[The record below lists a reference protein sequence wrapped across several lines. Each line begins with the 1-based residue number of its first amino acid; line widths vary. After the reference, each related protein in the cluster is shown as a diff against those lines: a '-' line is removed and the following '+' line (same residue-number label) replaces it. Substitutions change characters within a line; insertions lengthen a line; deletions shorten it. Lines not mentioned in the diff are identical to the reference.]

1 MFAVWRGRDVSWVEW
16 AWQALFGYAV
26 AHNPMTQDRGGPFD
40 TLESA
45 YEFVSLLREAV
56 DDAYGS
62 ILDETAR
69 AKEIKGAERRLDALR
84 LVDHK
89 LNSLRQNMLASLI
102 LLNDLRTLQ
111 RLLLGERKGAA
122 HAPEES

>member
-1 MFAVWRGRDVSWVEW
+1 MV
-16 AWQALFGYAV
+16 
-26 AHNPMTQDRGGPFD
+26 HDRGGPFD

-56 DDAYGS
+56 DDAYAS

-69 AKEIKGAERRLDALR
+69 AQSTTGAERRLDALR

-89 LNSLRQNMLASLI
+89 LNSLRQNVLASLI

-122 HAPEES
+122 RPADES

>member
-1 MFAVWRGRDVSWVEW
+1 MLSRTSMV
-16 AWQALFGYAV
+16 
-26 AHNPMTQDRGGPFD
+26 QDRGGPFD

-56 DDAYGS
+56 DDAYAS

-69 AKEIKGAERRLDALR
+69 AQAATGAERRLDALR

-89 LNSLRQNMLASLI
+89 LNSLRQNVLASLI

-111 RLLLGERKGAA
+111 RLLLGERKGAVR
-122 HAPEES
+122 PPDES

>member
-1 MFAVWRGRDVSWVEW
+1 MV
-16 AWQALFGYAV
+16 
-26 AHNPMTQDRGGPFD
+26 QDRGGPFD

-69 AKEIKGAERRLDALR
+69 ARDTKGAERRLDALR

-89 LNSLRQNMLASLI
+89 LNSLRQNVLASLI
-102 LLNDLRTLQ
+102 LLNDLRTQQ
-111 RLLLGERKGAA
+111 RLLLGERKGVAVD
-122 HAPEES
+122 PEQP

>member
-1 MFAVWRGRDVSWVEW
+1 MLART
-16 AWQALFGYAV
+16 
-26 AHNPMTQDRGGPFD
+26 NPMTPDRGGPFD

-56 DDAYGS
+56 DDAYATV
-62 ILDETAR
+62 LDETAR
-69 AKEIKGAERRLDALR
+69 AQDTEGAARRLDALR

-89 LNSLRQNMLASLI
+89 LNALRQNVLNSLI

-111 RLLLGERKGAA
+111 RLLLGERKGATD
-122 HAPEES
+122 PPDQ

>member
-1 MFAVWRGRDVSWVEW
+1 MLARTS
-16 AWQALFGYAV
+16 
-26 AHNPMTQDRGGPFD
+26 MTQDRGGPFD

-45 YEFVSLLREAV
+45 YEFVGLLREAV

-69 AKEIKGAERRLDALR
+69 AQEEKAERRLDALR

-89 LNSLRQNMLASLI
+89 LNSLRQNVLASLI

-111 RLLLGERKGAA
+111 RLLLGERKSSAA
-122 HAPEES
+122 DPGRT